1 MPTIDK
7 YTNKQ
12 SRFMQM
18 NRMMVHYRDEGEGQV
33 ILLLHGTFA
42 SLHTFDR
49 WTNSLKKKYRVIRLD
64 LPGFGLTGP
73 SRNGKYTVNSYM
85 GFLTKFLDNLD
96 VHKCHIAG
104 SSLGGWLAWEFAAL
118 YPKRIDKMI
127 LIGAAGYFI
136 DQRLPLPFL
145 MAQSQLLSRFMKH
158 ITPKNLVARFVREVF
173 GDPDKVT
180 DELIDRYYDMLT
192 RRGNRDAFVALA
204 NTKYVMHADKIK
216 GIKAP
221 TLIMWGSKDAWV
233 SVKNAAAFENDLP
246 RSKTVI
252 YEGVGHIPMEE
263 IPGKSVRDVH
273 KFLLNGKSKK
283 E

>member
-1 MPTIDK
+1 MLDK

-12 SRFMQM
+12 SRFMDLNQ
-18 NRMMVHYRDEGEGQV
+18 MMVHYRDEGEGEV

-42 SLHTFDR
+42 SLHTFDK
-49 WTNSLKKKYRVIRLD
+49 WTSSLKNKYRVIRLD

-73 SRNGKYTVNSYM
+73 SKNGKYTVNLYLR
-85 GFLTKFLDNLD
+85 FLTKFLDNLGID
-96 VHKCHIAG
+96 KCHIAG
-104 SSLGGWLAWEFAAL
+104 SSLGGWLAWEFTAK
-118 YPKRIDKMI
+118 YPERVEKMI
-127 LIGAAGYFI
+127 LIAAAGYFI
-136 DQRLPLPFL
+136 DQKLPLPFL
-145 MAQSQLLSRFMKH
+145 MARSQLLSRFMKH
-158 ITPKNLVARFVREVF
+158 ITPRKLVAKFVREVF

-192 RRGNRDAFVALA
+192 RRGNRDAFIALA
-204 NTKYVMHADKIK
+204 NTKYEMNADKIK

-221 TLIMWGSKDAWV
+221 ALIMWGNKDAWI

-246 RSKTVI
+246 RSKKVV

-263 IPGKSVRDVH
+263 IPGKSVRDLH

-283 E
+283 T